1 MSSADTEGK
10 LLFIASSNWTSVKR
24 CEDGIEVMFTFEI
37 KPKIPMHKKNAPP
50 GWCLAKKWLICTVF
64 SVYVFVLK
72 PTAAR

>member
-1 MSSADTEGK
+1 M
-10 LLFIASSNWTSVKR
+10 KR

-37 KPKIPMHKKNAPP
+37 KPKIPTHKKHAPP